1 MAKLNKIPLSEGVIS
16 ESIFTKLFSKVLQM
30 FNRGKVK
37 KLYARYE
44 NDPRLVKAGND
55 YFEAKDNLEKA
66 IFDLEKEISNTDKLL
81 KKL

>member
-1 MAKLNKIPLSEGVIS
+1 
-16 ESIFTKLFSKVLQM
+16 M